1 MVRTTGDLM
10 AKNTGNGFRRG
21 AVRGRSQMRNPL
33 TRLWTK
39 RDGATGRFLSGKTSA
54 GRFKGV
60 RREK

>member
-1 MVRTTGDLM
+1 MM

-21 AVRGRSQMRNPL
+21 AVRGRSQVRNPF

-39 RDGATGRFLSGKTSA
+39 RDGITGRFARGKTGG